1 MEHIST
7 KKLDSVLSSQKSS
20 NDKTSLGYTDEGS
33 SSSRPKKEVKF
44 VLAKNVEKP
53 KVEKPKIKTPAVAK
67 RTIGP
72 KPKEKGKL
80 LPKSQK
86 GP

>member
-1 MEHIST
+1 M
-7 KKLDSVLSSQKSS
+7 
-20 NDKTSLGYTDEGS
+20 
-33 SSSRPKKEVKF
+33 
-44 VLAKNVEKP
+44 LAKNVEKP
-53 KVEKPKIKTPAVAK
+53 KVEKPKIETPAVAK

-80 LPKSQK
+80 LPKSQR